1 MKVRED
7 FVTNSSSSSFIIAK
21 HKDCT
26 VDEVKTMLNTHRSDI
41 KRLLDDYD
49 GELDCDYMSIIKEY
63 YDNRKINKAIDM
75 AIECLADNLMSTGWN
90 NMVLDNWN
98 VTSEYGSNE
107 DANLLSTTLYEFGWD
122 INTDHLKV
130 MREE

>member
-1 MKVRED
+1 MKVRGD

-26 VDEVKTMLNTHRSDI
+26 VDEVKTMLNAYRSDVR
-41 KRLLDDYD
+41 RLLDDYD
-49 GELDCDYMSIIKEY
+49 GELDCEYMSVIKEY
-63 YDNRKINKAIDM
+63 YDNREINKAIDM
-75 AIECLADNLMSTGWN
+75 AIECLTDDLMSTGWS

-107 DANLLSTTLYEFGWD
+107 DANLLSTALYEFGERMV
-122 INTDHLKV
+122 TDHLKI
-130 MREE
+130 MRGD

>member
-1 MKVRED
+1 MKVRGD

-26 VDEVKTMLNTHRSDI
+26 VDEVKTMLNVHRSDI
-41 KRLLDDYD
+41 RRLLDDYD
-49 GELDCDYMSIIKEY
+49 GELDCEYMSVIKEY
-63 YDNRKINKAIDM
+63 YDNREINKAIDM
-75 AIECLADNLMSTGWN
+75 AIECLTDDLMSTGWS

-107 DANLLSTTLYEFGWD
+107 DANLLSTALYEFGERMA
-122 INTDHLKV
+122 TDHLKI
-130 MREE
+130 MRGD